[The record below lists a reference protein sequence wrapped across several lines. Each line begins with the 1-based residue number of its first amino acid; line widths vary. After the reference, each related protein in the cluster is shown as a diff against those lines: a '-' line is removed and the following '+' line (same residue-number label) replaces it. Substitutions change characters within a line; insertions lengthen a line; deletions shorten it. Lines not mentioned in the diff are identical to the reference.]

1 MRRISYLTSLLL
13 LAALCSC
20 SKLSKEAKEIV
31 GIYFNP
37 EISQNDP
44 VMELHKNATCVI
56 RAIKP
61 GVLTYSVEGHWN
73 VENDSLIIT
82 PDPKTLK
89 FEGDS
94 TIIGNIPARVARKVT
109 GHNEFS
115 LQLEQNGVT
124 YVFQRRQE

>member
-1 MRRISYLTSLLL
+1 MRRISYFISLALL
-13 LAALCSC
+13 VILGSC
-20 SKLSKEAKEIV
+20 SKLSKEAKEIA

-61 GVLTYSVEGHWN
+61 GVLTYSVEGNWN
-73 VENDSLIIT
+73 VENDSLIVT
-82 PDPKTLK
+82 LDPKTLK

-94 TIIGNIPARVARKVT
+94 SLIGNIPTHIERKVI

-115 LQLEQNGVT
+115 LQLEQNGVS
-124 YVFQRRQE
+124 YMFQRRQE